1 MEEFYSPVW
10 QEYLGGVSGIVFTII
25 IILLF
30 VFTFRYLRKK
40 PISPTAPSQVP
51 QAPDELPTVE
61 TSQPE
66 PLLIHCPACGTEI
79 SRYAPS
85 CLKCGH
91 PICPTTNPRTT
102 SPTDHNQTIII
113 QQPVRRI
120 RFISY
125 RPDSTMV
132 PGSRLGGLVSGIHTV
147 FHRHIQKPARLSD
160 YGLYHFNNRP
170 DYFSC
175 TGRNP
180 CRYSLNFIVIY
191 KKINYM
197 QRITNNISANLTSTQ
212 ATEKAMYNMGK
223 LGFILSLF
231 SILGSGVISPASLI
245 ISCIGATY
253 RQTKLTTAGI
263 IISSVMLLL
272 FLIGSCFVYYYLSHE
287 EY

>member
-61 TSQPE
+61 E

-113 QQPVRRI
+113 QQPVRQSNGTGTAGFVLSLI
-120 RFISY
+120 ALILPWF
-125 RPDSTMV
+125 
-132 PGSRLGGLVSGIHTV
+132 PGVGWVV
-147 FHRHIQKPARLSD
+147 WF
-160 YGLYHFNNRP
+160 
-170 DYFSC
+170 
-175 TGRNP
+175 
-180 CRYSLNFIVIY
+180 
-191 KKINYM
+191 
-197 QRITNNISANLTSTQ
+197 
-212 ATEKAMYNMGK
+212 
-223 LGFILSLF
+223 LGFILSFIGIFKSPRGLAITGF
-231 SILGSGVISPASLI
+231 IISIIDLIILVALVGTLAGIASILL
-245 ISCIGATY
+245 
-253 RQTKLTTAGI
+253 
-263 IISSVMLLL
+263 
-272 FLIGSCFVYYYLSHE
+272 
-287 EY
+287 

>member
-113 QQPVRRI
+113 QQPVRQSNGTGTAGFVLSLI
-120 RFISY
+120 ALILPWF
-125 RPDSTMV
+125 
-132 PGSRLGGLVSGIHTV
+132 PGVGWVV
-147 FHRHIQKPARLSD
+147 WF
-160 YGLYHFNNRP
+160 
-170 DYFSC
+170 
-175 TGRNP
+175 
-180 CRYSLNFIVIY
+180 
-191 KKINYM
+191 
-197 QRITNNISANLTSTQ
+197 
-212 ATEKAMYNMGK
+212 
-223 LGFILSLF
+223 LGFILSFIGILKSPRGLAITGF
-231 SILGSGVISPASLI
+231 IISIIDLIILVALVGTLAGIASILL
-245 ISCIGATY
+245 
-253 RQTKLTTAGI
+253 
-263 IISSVMLLL
+263 
-272 FLIGSCFVYYYLSHE
+272 
-287 EY
+287 

>member
-51 QAPDELPTVE
+51 QAPDEMPAVE

-91 PICPTTNPRTT
+91 PICPTSNPRTT

-113 QQPVRRI
+113 QQPVRQSNGTGTAG
-120 RFISY
+120 F
-125 RPDSTMV
+125 V
-132 PGSRLGGLVSGIHTV
+132 
-147 FHRHIQKPARLSD
+147 LS
-160 YGLYHFNNRP
+160 LIA
-170 DYFSC
+170 
-175 TGRNP
+175 
-180 CRYSLNFIVIY
+180 L
-191 KKINYM
+191 
-197 QRITNNISANLTSTQ
+197 
-212 ATEKAMYNMGK
+212 
-223 LGFILSLF
+223 ILSWLP
-231 SILGSGVISPASLI
+231 GV
-245 ISCIGATY
+245 G
-253 RQTKLTTAGI
+253 
-263 IISSVMLLL
+263 
-272 FLIGSCFVYYYLSHE
+272 
-287 EY
+287 